1 MLSHHEKVANPVL
14 GIYILMQHT
23 STRLHNQNMMRPI
36 KAAFFVALILTQEM
50 AGAFAPSWKR
60 TSAASS
66 LMRLLALPS
75 IEQLSNDPFMK
86 QVAHASE
93 IVPLLSIGRSEDV
106 ALLLQAQLSHSD
118 GIRGFFVVYLTGE
131 GSNTV
136 ADAPTMPSPL
146 ASALKNV
153 ADKKDLISLACMNVI
168 MPTAMSTM
176 HNDGTLRKNSSR
188 TADRAV
194 SILKYLAKLYP
205 EQVKSTCEAIM
216 AATRDT
222 ESPRGGEQA
231 LYWREFFS
239 NYQYED
245 QQRKDIFSAFA
256 SIHFEV
262 QTQNS

>member
-1 MLSHHEKVANPVL
+1 MLSHHEKVAIPLL
-14 GIYILMQHT
+14 GICILFQHT

-36 KAAFFVALILTQEM
+36 KAAFFVALIWTQEQ
-50 AGAFAPSWKR
+50 ADAFAPSWKQ

-75 IEQLSNDPFMK
+75 IEQLSKDPFMK

-118 GIRGFFVVYLTGE
+118 GIRGFFVVYLTGQ

-146 ASALKNV
+146 ASVLKNV

-176 HNDGTLRKNSSR
+176 HNDRTLRQNSSK

-194 SILKYLAKLYP
+194 FILKYLAKLYP

-222 ESPRGGEQA
+222 ESPLGEQA

-245 QQRKDIFSAFA
+245 QQRKDILSAFA
-256 SIHFEV
+256 SIDFQG
-262 QTQNS
+262 QTQNF